1 MNTSAFRAFGALV
14 LSAVLAGCSGG
25 GQQGDSDSF
34 AVRVRLEASAPVL
47 NPYMPSPGYSRFVA
61 ANIFQS
67 LGILDPESLELKPL
81 LLKDIPSLRRIS
93 GGARAG
99 QYAYDFQ
106 INPTARWDNGTAVTS
121 RDVAFTLKVIFHP
134 MLSTQAWRGYFEQLK
149 GFEMAPGD
157 STRFT
162 MFVAPY
168 YMLALE
174 SICQVPVLPAYH
186 YDPEGLLGAVD
197 VMDLLEPK
205 RASEMVQANP
215 GLQAFASAFQQP
227 VYSNEPDGICGSNA
241 YRLGGFAGD
250 DGLVLFKKANW
261 WGDSAAQANP
271 YLRAYPD
278 SIIYR
283 VVKDDVVLENMLRAG
298 ELDVAVS
305 VNPARFLDMQKDPS
319 LLDVYDFQTRPQAVY
334 TRWMLNMRHPVLKD
348 RAVRQALAYVVD
360 YDYLVGNVLQGL
372 AVRTV
377 GPVGPEKA
385 FYNNN
390 LAPYTHSAVEARRL
404 LEAAGWRDSDGDGI
418 LEKVVDG
425 VKAPLSLSLLTTM
438 STTVSEQTAA
448 ALVKNAMEAGIKLV
462 LQPVEFNELTARTRS
477 GNFETAILGAAVY
490 PGLVELY
497 QNFHS
502 KSLAPAGD
510 NRSGIADPALDRLI
524 EGIRSAENDQD
535 RNKLYLEAQEIIHR
549 EVPEVYLYAPRQRYV
564 VSKRF
569 DYVIS
574 ANRPGYYEPYFK
586 PKR

>member
-1 MNTSAFRAFGALV
+1 MNVSAYLAFGALV
-14 LSAVLAGCSGG
+14 LSAFLAGCSSGSQEG
-25 GQQGDSDSF
+25 PAESF
-34 AVRVRLEASAPVL
+34 ALRVRLEASAPVL

-67 LGILDPESLELKPL
+67 LGILDPETLELKPL
-81 LLKDIPSLRRIS
+81 LLNDIPSLRKIND
-93 GGARAG
+93 GVRAG

-106 INPTARWDNGTAVTS
+106 INPNARWDNGTAVTS

-162 MFVAPY
+162 MFVEPY

-186 YDPEGLLGAVD
+186 YDPDGLLGTVD
-197 VMDLLEPK
+197 VMDLLDPQ
-205 RASEMVQANP
+205 RAAELAQNNS
-215 GLQAFASAFQQP
+215 GIQAFASAFQQP
-227 VYSNEPDGICGSNA
+227 RFANEADGISGSNA

-250 DGLVLFKKANW
+250 DGLLLLKKANW
-261 WGDSAAQANP
+261 WGDRAAQSNP
-271 YLRAYPD
+271 YLSAFPD
-278 SIIYR
+278 TILYR

-305 VNPARFLDMQKDPS
+305 VNPSRFLDLQKEPS
-319 LLDVYDFQTRPQAVY
+319 MLDAYDFQTRPQAVY
-334 TRWMLNMRHPVLKD
+334 TRWMLNMRHPILKD
-348 RAVRQALAYVVD
+348 RAVRQALAHVVD
-360 YDYLVGNVLQGL
+360 YEYLVNNVLQGL
-372 AVRTV
+372 AVRTI

-385 FYNNN
+385 FYNRKIV
-390 LAPYTHSAVEARRL
+390 PYPHSTTEARRL
-404 LEAAGWRDSDGDGI
+404 LETAGWLDSDGDGVLDKNI
-418 LEKVVDG
+418 DGAKV
-425 VKAPLSLSLLTTM
+425 PLSLELLTTM
-438 STTVSEQTAA
+438 TTAVSEQTARS
-448 ALVKNAMEAGIKLV
+448 LVKNAQDAGIKLV
-462 LQPVEFNELTARTRS
+462 LQPVEFNELTSRTRS
-477 GNFETAILGAAVY
+477 GNFETAVLGAAVY

-510 NRSGIADPALDRLI
+510 NRSGIADPVLDKLI
-524 EGIRSAENDQD
+524 EDIRSAEDD
-535 RNKLYLEAQEIIHR
+535 KGRNKLYLEAQEIIHR
-549 EVPEVYLYAPRQRYV
+549 DVPEVYLYAPRQRYV
-564 VSKRF
+564 VSRRF
-569 DYVIS
+569 DYAIS